1 MMTAKQKLLLMAA
14 VAALS
19 TGCAGA
25 WNGANQSLTV
35 AEEHPISVDSQVV
48 TLTIAL
54 DQTTSDISS
63 MDKAR
68 LRAFADSYLV
78 NGHGPLTITAPSG
91 ASSDLDGEERA
102 SDIRK
107 YLNEIGVDWSA
118 MSGASYRVGEDKGRE
133 LILSFTRFVATPS
146 SCGIWTGLKGRD
158 YGNLRSPNYGC
169 ATQNNLAA
177 LVADPRDLVEP
188 ADMTSADAQARIRV
202 LRAYREGSVTSS
214 DTDAGIN
221 AEIAN

>member
-1 MMTAKQKLLLMAA
+1 MCTAKAKLLLMAA
-14 VAALS
+14 MAALA

-54 DQTTSDISS
+54 DPTTSDLSS

-68 LRAFADSYLV
+68 LRAFADAYLA

-91 ASSDLDGEERA
+91 AASDLDGEERA

-107 YLNEIGVDWSA
+107 YLNEVGVDWSA
-118 MSGASYRVGEDKGRE
+118 ITGASYRVGEDKSRE
-133 LILSFTRFVATPS
+133 LILSFTRYVATPS
-146 SCGIWTGLKGRD
+146 ACGVWTGLKGRD
-158 YGNLRSPNYGC
+158 YANLRSPNYGC
-169 ATQNNLAA
+169 ATQSNLAA

-188 ADMTSADAQARIRV
+188 ADMTSADAQSRIRAI
-202 LRAYREGSVTSS
+202 RAYREGKVTSS
-214 DTDAGIN
+214 DTDADIN
-221 AEIAN
+221 AEIAQ

>member
-1 MMTAKQKLLLMAA
+1 MMTAKSKLLLMAA
-14 VAALS
+14 IAALS

-25 WNGANQSLTV
+25 WNGANKSLSI

-48 TLTIAL
+48 TMTIGL
-54 DQTTSDISS
+54 DPTTSDLSS

-68 LRAFADSYLV
+68 LRAFADAYLT

-91 ASSDLDGEERA
+91 AQSDHDGEERA

-107 YLNEIGVDWSA
+107 FLNEVGVDWSA
-118 MSGASYRVGEDKGRE
+118 INGASYRVGEDKSRE
-133 LILSFTRFVATPS
+133 LILSYTRYVATPS
-146 SCGIWTGLKGRD
+146 ACGNWTGLRGRD
-158 YGNLRSPNYGC
+158 YANLRTPNFGC

-188 ADMTSADAQARIRV
+188 ADMTPADAQARIRAI
-202 LRAYREGSVTSS
+202 RAYREGDVTSS
-214 DTDAGIN
+214 DTDADIN
-221 AEIAN
+221 AEIAK